1 MTPTQAMQAE
11 HVLIHKV
18 VPYIKVSVSSVS
30 ELCLNV
36 AGPVCSPPSLPE
48 PCLVSA
54 VTRAVT

>member
-1 MTPTQAMQAE
+1 MTPTQAMQAA

-18 VPYIKVSVSSVS
+18 VSYIKVSVS